1 MSFNLQ
7 SRWHEA
13 DSRYAAAT
21 EQHARAF
28 DGPAGPDETL
38 LECIAPYPYVLR
50 TVQRKWATTELDSFL
65 STTMK
70 ECAESA
76 RQGFELM
83 DFVAAEA
90 VLALIKANNR
100 AIELLAGKAMV
111 VRRDWAHGY
120 VA

>member
-1 MSFNLQ
+1 MSFNAQ
-7 SRWHEA
+7 SRWNES
-13 DSRYAAAT
+13 DSRYAAST

-65 STTMK
+65 TSTMK
-70 ECAESA
+70 ECADSA

-90 VLALIKANNR
+90 VLSLIKANNR
-100 AIELLAGKAMV
+100 AMELIAGKAMA
-111 VRRDWAHGY
+111 VRRDWAQGY